1 MDEWKEVTMD
11 EWKEFIKD
19 LEAYEKAW
27 NKAIVSTIKYG
38 DNIKWVDNFG
48 QLHLDYQ
55 LGEIW
60 ETEPDAGITQYGISI
75 VLVGDDGDDIDVLW
89 LDEKWNG
96 VTLSFNVV
104 NHKGEI
110 LGRVVLR

>member
-1 MDEWKEVTMD
+1 MD

-27 NKAIVSTIKYG
+27 NNAIVSTIKCG
-38 DNIKWVDNFG
+38 DNIQWVDSFG

-60 ETEPDAGITQYGISI
+60 EAEPEAGVMQGGISI
-75 VLVGDDGDDIDVLW
+75 VLVGDDGEDVDVLW

-96 VTLSFNVV
+96 NTLSFNVV

-110 LGRVVLR
+110 LGQVVMR